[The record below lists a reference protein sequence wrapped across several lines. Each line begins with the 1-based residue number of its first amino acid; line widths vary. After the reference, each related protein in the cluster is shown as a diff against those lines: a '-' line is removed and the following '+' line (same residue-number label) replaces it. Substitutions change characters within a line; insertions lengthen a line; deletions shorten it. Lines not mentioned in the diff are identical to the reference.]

1 MLHCQALCRTFRQK
15 GVLVAGNYDFN
26 QYSEF
31 TDEELID
38 RYRNGESAIIDYLM
52 IKYKN
57 LVLSKTKTL
66 YLLGGETEDLI
77 QEGMIGLF
85 QAVTDYDFGRDAS
98 FFTFADLC
106 VTRKI
111 YNAIKASNEKK
122 HSFLNNYVSL
132 YAAGESEEKGEGME
146 LVERLAYDDDGDP
159 EKMALIS
166 ELRDDLVRAVNEE
179 LTDLERE
186 NFLLYL
192 TGMSN
197 SKVAKVLGR
206 SPKETDNAI
215 QRAKIKLKK
224 IIKAR

>member
-1 MLHCQALCRTFRQK
+1 M
-15 GVLVAGNYDFN
+15 AGDYDIN
-26 QYSEF
+26 KYSEYS
-31 TDEELID
+31 DEELIN
-38 RYRNGESAIIDYLM
+38 RYRNGESDIIDYLM

-57 LVLSKTKTL
+57 LVRSKTQSL

-85 QAVTDYDFGRDAS
+85 QAVNDYDFGRDAS

-122 HSFLNNYVSL
+122 HSFLNNYVSI
-132 YAAGESEEKGEGME
+132 YYGNENEEKSEGTA
-146 LVERLAYDDDGDP
+146 LLERLSNDDDGDP
-159 EKMALIS
+159 EKIALMG
-166 ELRDDLVRAVNEE
+166 ELKEE
-179 LTDLERE
+179 LINAIEKELTELERE

-192 TGMSN
+192 TGMTS
-197 SKVAKVLGR
+197 SEVARVLGR

-215 QRAKIKLKK
+215 QRAKLKLKK
-224 IIKAR
+224 KINAGKE

>member
-1 MLHCQALCRTFRQK
+1 M
-15 GVLVAGNYDFN
+15 AGNYDTN
-26 QYSEF
+26 KYSEYS
-31 TDEELID
+31 DEELIE
-38 RYRNGESAIIDYLM
+38 RYRSGENAIMDFLM

-57 LVLSKTKTL
+57 LVLSKTKSL

-85 QAVTDYDFGRDAS
+85 QAVNDYDFGRDAS

-132 YAAGESEEKGEGME
+132 YASTEGEDQSEGPA
-146 LVERLAYDDDGDP
+146 LAERLSNADDSDP
-159 EKMALIS
+159 EKMALIG
-166 ELRDDLVRAVNEE
+166 ELKDELITAINEE

-192 TGMSN
+192 TGMTN
-197 SKVAKVLGR
+197 SEIARVIGR

-215 QRAKIKLKK
+215 QRAKVKLKK
-224 IIKAR
+224 IIKHR

>member
-1 MLHCQALCRTFRQK
+1 M
-15 GVLVAGNYDFN
+15 AGNYDAN
-26 QYSEF
+26 KYSEYS
-31 TDEELID
+31 DEELIE
-38 RYRNGESAIIDYLM
+38 RYRSGENAIMDFLM

-57 LVLSKTKTL
+57 LVLSKTKSL

-85 QAVTDYDFGRDAS
+85 QAVNDYDFGRDAS

-132 YAAGESEEKGEGME
+132 YASTEGEDQSEGPA
-146 LVERLAYDDDGDP
+146 LAERLSNADDSDP
-159 EKMALIS
+159 EKMALIG
-166 ELRDDLVRAVNEE
+166 ELKDELITAINEE

-192 TGMSN
+192 TGMTN
-197 SKVAKVLGR
+197 SEIARVIGR

-215 QRAKIKLKK
+215 QRAKVKLKK
-224 IIKAR
+224 IIKHR

>member
-1 MLHCQALCRTFRQK
+1 MNNNTNNK
-15 GVLVAGNYDFN
+15 YD
-26 QYSEF
+26 EF

-38 RYRNGESAIIDYLM
+38 KYRNGETSIMDFLM
-52 IKYKN
+52 IKYKY
-57 LVLSKTKTL
+57 LVLSKTKSM
-66 YLLGGETEDLI
+66 YLLGGESEDLI

-85 QAVTDYDFGRDAS
+85 QAVNDYDFGRDAS

-132 YAAGESEEKGEGME
+132 YSDGNNNEDGPV
-146 LVERLAYDDDGDP
+146 LVERLAHEEESDP

-166 ELRDDLVRAVNEE
+166 ELKDDLVKAINEE
-179 LTDLERE
+179 LTEMERE
-186 NFLLYL
+186 CFLLYL

-197 SKVAKVLGR
+197 GDVARVLGV
-206 SPKETDNAI
+206 SSKGTDNAI
-215 QRAKIKLKK
+215 QRAKNKLKK
-224 IIKAR
+224 VINQR

>member
-1 MLHCQALCRTFRQK
+1 M
-15 GVLVAGNYDFN
+15 AGNYDAN
-26 QYSEF
+26 KYSEYS
-31 TDEELID
+31 DEELIE
-38 RYRNGESAIIDYLM
+38 RYRSGENAIMDFLM

-57 LVLSKTKTL
+57 LVLSKTKSL

-85 QAVTDYDFGRDAS
+85 QAVNDYDFGRDAS

-132 YAAGESEEKGEGME
+132 YASTEGDDQSEGPA
-146 LVERLAYDDDGDP
+146 LAERLSNADDSDP
-159 EKMALIS
+159 EKMALIG
-166 ELRDDLVRAVNEE
+166 ELKDELITAINEE

-192 TGMSN
+192 TGMTN
-197 SKVAKVLGR
+197 SEIARVIGR

-215 QRAKIKLKK
+215 QRAKVKLKK
-224 IIKAR
+224 IIKHR

>member
-1 MLHCQALCRTFRQK
+1 M
-15 GVLVAGNYDFN
+15 AGDYDN
-26 QYSEF
+26 NKYSEY

-38 RYRNGESAIIDYLM
+38 RYRNGETVIIDYLM

-57 LVLSKTKTL
+57 LVLSKTKSL

-85 QAVTDYDFGRDAS
+85 QAVNDYDFGRDAS

-132 YAAGESEEKGEGME
+132 NSPVEGEDNTEG
-146 LVERLAYDDDGDP
+146 LALLERLANADDSEP
-159 EKMALIS
+159 ETMALIG
-166 ELRDDLVRAVNEE
+166 ELKEEVVAAINKE

-192 TGMSN
+192 TGMTN
-197 SKVAKVLGR
+197 SEVARVVGR

-215 QRAKIKLKK
+215 QRAKVKLRK
-224 IIKAR
+224 IIKSR

>member
-1 MLHCQALCRTFRQK
+1 M
-15 GVLVAGNYDFN
+15 AGDYDN
-26 QYSEF
+26 NKYSEY

-38 RYRNGESAIIDYLM
+38 RYRNGETVIIDYLM

-57 LVLSKTKTL
+57 LVLSKTKSL

-85 QAVTDYDFGRDAS
+85 QAVNDYDFGRDAS

-132 YAAGESEEKGEGME
+132 NSPVEGENNAEG
-146 LVERLAYDDDGDP
+146 LALLERLANADDSEP
-159 EKMALIS
+159 ETMALIG
-166 ELRDDLVRAVNEE
+166 ELKEEVVAAINKE

-192 TGMSN
+192 TGMTN
-197 SKVAKVLGR
+197 SEVARVVGR

-215 QRAKIKLKK
+215 QRAKVKLRK
-224 IIKAR
+224 IIRSR

>member
-1 MLHCQALCRTFRQK
+1 M
-15 GVLVAGNYDFN
+15 AGDYDIN
-26 QYSEF
+26 KYSEYS
-31 TDEELID
+31 DEELIN
-38 RYRNGESAIIDYLM
+38 RYRNGESDIIDYLM

-57 LVLSKTKTL
+57 LVRSKTQSL

-85 QAVTDYDFGRDAS
+85 QAVNDYDFGCDAS

-122 HSFLNNYVSL
+122 HSFLNNYVSI
-132 YAAGESEEKGEGME
+132 YYGNENEEKSEGTA
-146 LVERLAYDDDGDP
+146 LLERLSNDDESDP
-159 EKMALIS
+159 EKIALMG
-166 ELRDDLVRAVNEE
+166 ELKEE
-179 LTDLERE
+179 LITAIEKELTELERE

-192 TGMSN
+192 TGMTS
-197 SKVAKVLGR
+197 SEVARVLGR

-224 IIKAR
+224 KINAGKE

>member
-1 MLHCQALCRTFRQK
+1 L
-15 GVLVAGNYDFN
+15 AGNYDAN
-26 QYSEF
+26 KYSEYS
-31 TDEELID
+31 DEELIE
-38 RYRNGESAIIDYLM
+38 RYRSGENAIMDFLM

-57 LVLSKTKTL
+57 LVLSKTKSL

-85 QAVTDYDFGRDAS
+85 QAVNDYDFGRDAS

-132 YAAGESEEKGEGME
+132 YASTEGEDQSEGPA
-146 LVERLAYDDDGDP
+146 LAERLSNADDSDP
-159 EKMALIS
+159 EKMALIG
-166 ELRDDLVRAVNEE
+166 ELKDELITAINEE

-192 TGMSN
+192 TGMTN
-197 SKVAKVLGR
+197 SEIARVIGR

-215 QRAKIKLKK
+215 QRAKVKLKK
-224 IIKAR
+224 IIKHR

>member
-1 MLHCQALCRTFRQK
+1 MT
-15 GVLVAGNYDFN
+15 GDYDIN
-26 QYSEF
+26 KYSECS
-31 TDEELID
+31 DEELID
-38 RYRNGESAIIDYLM
+38 RYRNGETAIIDYLM

-57 LVLSKTKTL
+57 LVLSKTKSL

-132 YAAGESEEKGEGME
+132 NASAENEDKSEGPV
-146 LVERLAYDDDGDP
+146 LAERLANADDSDP
-159 EKMALIS
+159 EKMALMGELKDELIS
-166 ELRDDLVRAVNEE
+166 AINEE

-192 TGMSN
+192 TGMTS
-197 SKVAKVLGR
+197 SEVARILGR

-215 QRAKIKLKK
+215 QRAKLKLKK
-224 IIKAR
+224 IIKRM

>member
-1 MLHCQALCRTFRQK
+1 M
-15 GVLVAGNYDFN
+15 AGNYDAN
-26 QYSEF
+26 KYSEYS
-31 TDEELID
+31 DEELIE
-38 RYRNGESAIIDYLM
+38 RYRSGETAIMDFLM

-57 LVLSKTKTL
+57 LVLSKTKSL

-85 QAVTDYDFGRDAS
+85 QAVNDYDFGRDAS

-132 YAAGESEEKGEGME
+132 YASTEGDDQSEGPA
-146 LVERLAYDDDGDP
+146 LAERLSNADDSDP
-159 EKMALIS
+159 EKMALIG
-166 ELRDDLVRAVNEE
+166 ELKDELITAINEE

-192 TGMSN
+192 TGMTN
-197 SKVAKVLGR
+197 SEIARVVGR

-215 QRAKIKLKK
+215 QRAKVKLKK
-224 IIKAR
+224 IIKHR

>member
-1 MLHCQALCRTFRQK
+1 M
-15 GVLVAGNYDFN
+15 AGDYDN
-26 QYSEF
+26 NKYSEY

-38 RYRNGESAIIDYLM
+38 RYRNGETVIIDYLM

-57 LVLSKTKTL
+57 LVLSKTKSL

-85 QAVTDYDFGRDAS
+85 QAVNDYDFGRDAS

-132 YAAGESEEKGEGME
+132 NSPVEGENNAEG
-146 LVERLAYDDDGDP
+146 LALLERLANADDSEP
-159 EKMALIS
+159 ETMALIG
-166 ELRDDLVRAVNEE
+166 ELKEEVVAAINKE

-192 TGMSN
+192 TGMTN
-197 SKVAKVLGR
+197 SEVARVVGR

-215 QRAKIKLKK
+215 QRAKVKLRK
-224 IIKAR
+224 IIKSR

>member
-1 MLHCQALCRTFRQK
+1 ML
-15 GVLVAGNYDFN
+15 NY
-26 QYSEF
+26 
-31 TDEELID
+31 
-38 RYRNGESAIIDYLM
+38 A
-52 IKYKN
+52 
-57 LVLSKTKTL
+57 VLSDNELQNLAINGDRIAEDELASRYMQLVRACARPLFLT
-66 YLLGGETEDLI
+66 GGDSEDLI

-85 QAVTDYDFGRDAS
+85 QAVNDYDFGRDAS

-132 YAAGESEEKGEGME
+132 NSPVEGENNAEG
-146 LVERLAYDDDGDP
+146 LALLERLANADDSEP
-159 EKMALIS
+159 ETMALIG
-166 ELRDDLVRAVNEE
+166 ELKEEVVAAINKE

-192 TGMSN
+192 TGMTN
-197 SKVAKVLGR
+197 SEVARVVGR

-215 QRAKIKLKK
+215 QRAKVKLRK
-224 IIKAR
+224 IIKSR

>member
-1 MLHCQALCRTFRQK
+1 M
-15 GVLVAGNYDFN
+15 AGDYDN
-26 QYSEF
+26 NKYSEY

-38 RYRNGESAIIDYLM
+38 RYRNGETVIIDYLM

-57 LVLSKTKTL
+57 LVLSKTKSL

-85 QAVTDYDFGRDAS
+85 QAVNDYDFGRDAS

-132 YAAGESEEKGEGME
+132 NSPVEGENNAEG
-146 LVERLAYDDDGDP
+146 LALLERLANADDSEP
-159 EKMALIS
+159 ETMALIG
-166 ELRDDLVRAVNEE
+166 ELKDEVVAAINKE

-192 TGMSN
+192 TGMTN
-197 SKVAKVLGR
+197 SEVARVVGR

-215 QRAKIKLKK
+215 QRAKVKLRK
-224 IIKAR
+224 IIKSR